1 MSEDGLTASVEKM
14 RGEGLPDVAI
24 DTFKHYYERLR
35 EGETGMLPED
45 DIEPV
50 RDVVD
55 ADELPEGGTDAL
67 DRTVIVKLNG
77 GLGTSM
83 GMSKAKSL
91 LEVKGDLTFLDVI
104 VRQVLELRG
113 RHD

>member
-24 DTFKHYYERLR
+24 DNFRHYYELLR
-35 EGETGMLPED
+35 EGETGMLPEA

-50 RDVVD
+50 GDVVD
-55 ADELPEGGTDAL
+55 ADDLPEDGDRQAL
-67 DRTVIVKLNG
+67 DHTAIVKLNG

-83 GMSKAKSL
+83 GMTKAKSL
-91 LEVKGDLTFLDVI
+91 IEVKDGLTFLDI
-104 VRQVLELRG
+104 TVRQ
-113 RHD
+113 